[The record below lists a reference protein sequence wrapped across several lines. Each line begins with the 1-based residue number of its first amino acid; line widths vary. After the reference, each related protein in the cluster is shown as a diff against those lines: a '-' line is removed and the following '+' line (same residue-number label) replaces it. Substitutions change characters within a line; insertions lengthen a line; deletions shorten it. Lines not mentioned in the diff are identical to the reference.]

1 MNILQD
7 YMDIFENIDTDELYE
22 SMIALGSEDTG
33 IEVERSSDNF
43 VHGCQSQ
50 VWISGIEEPTG
61 WEFHLESDSFMVKG
75 IGSVVCRCLSGHT
88 AAELE
93 NITFYD
99 FKELA
104 SYFSQQRR
112 QGMQAIINKCKLISR
127 G

>member
-88 AAELE
+88 ADELE

>member
-33 IEVERSSDNF
+33 IEVERSNDNF

-88 AAELE
+88 SAELE
-93 NITFYD
+93 NITFHD

-104 SYFSQQRR
+104 AYFSQQRR
-112 QGMQAIINKCKLISR
+112 QGMQAIINKCKSISR